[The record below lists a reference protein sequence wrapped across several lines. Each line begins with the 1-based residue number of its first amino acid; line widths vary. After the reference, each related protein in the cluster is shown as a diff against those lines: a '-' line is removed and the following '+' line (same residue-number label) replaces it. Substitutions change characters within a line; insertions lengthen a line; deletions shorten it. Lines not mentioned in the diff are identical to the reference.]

1 MLFGKWKGI
10 EVEELEQQD
19 AYFRGRKLQGTVIP
33 IPQGYSVL
41 DFQARAELEPD
52 PTVNE
57 PDPNQSDVYS
67 TILEKYTIWKFFFWG
82 RGRLYIFF

>member
-1 MLFGKWKGI
+1 VWEGI
-10 EVEELEQQD
+10 EVEGLELQY

-41 DFQARAELEPD
+41 DSQARAELELEPD

-67 TILEKYTIWKFFFWG
+67 TILEKSTIWKFFFWG
-82 RGRLYIFF
+82 GGGFTNFCST